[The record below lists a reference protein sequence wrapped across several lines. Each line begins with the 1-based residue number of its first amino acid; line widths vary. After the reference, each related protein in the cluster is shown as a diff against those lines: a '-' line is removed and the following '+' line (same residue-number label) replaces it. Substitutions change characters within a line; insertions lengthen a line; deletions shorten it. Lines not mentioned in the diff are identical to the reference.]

1 MQLRRFALAAAFT
14 FLAMLSAHSQQA
26 NPPATETTPTVTKET
41 GLVIVDT
48 VVTDK
53 KGNYIRDLTEKD
65 FRVYEDGK
73 EQSIKSFSSESNA
86 ASPTVNPDRY
96 LVLFF
101 DNSTMSIGDQA
112 QARAAALKFLDA
124 NAGPNRY
131 IAVVEFGGTLR
142 ITQNFTTDVARL
154 KAAAQG
160 LKQSSVSPNA
170 ASSASAVPDIPPGA
184 TGATQL
190 GNMEA
195 NFGARTLLLA
205 LRDLAKGLANVPGRK
220 SVVLLSSG
228 FPMSPSDPN
237 YWVLYSELTAAID
250 ACNKS
255 NVAIY
260 AIDARGVGAV
270 SSAPPLQMFPAEQ
283 SPRLVSATLDLSDDD
298 PPALVQDGDEDAVAH
313 LVYVQKGGGGGGGG
327 RGGGGTGGGSGTRGV
342 NTGPSGNNSARSQP
356 TILAPNAPF
365 SNSKDLVP
373 TVGSGA
379 HNQDVLYELAQGT
392 GGFVIGNTNDLVGGL
407 QKIAAEQGQYYLLSY
422 TPPTS
427 EEGSCH
433 TLKVKVDRG
442 DTVVRSRSGY
452 CNVRPTDV
460 LAGKPIEKELE
471 NQVTGSQAGNVAATM
486 QAPYFYTS
494 TDVARVDLAIDI
506 PAGAVKFEKKN
517 GKQHGEVN
525 VLGVAYKP
533 DGSVGARFS
542 DNVEFNFDSKDMVET
557 FSKQPYHYE
566 TQFELA
572 PGHYSLK
579 VAFKSGGTNFG
590 KLQMPLVVDTY
601 DGKQLSMSTVAL
613 STEVHPLNEASST
626 LGAQLLEDRKPLV
639 AQGMQIVPTADD
651 HFKKTDPAVF
661 YIEIYDPL
669 LTGANPPKVGLQ
681 LKVLD
686 RKTGAQAFE
695 MHGLLPNDPGN
706 PVVSLG
712 MKLPLDK
719 LNSGSYELQ
728 LTAIDTA
735 GHQTSA
741 RTADFE
747 VE

>member
-1 MQLRRFALAAAFT
+1 MQFQFQRLVLTSALT
-14 FLAMLSAHSQQA
+14 FVLTLSVRAQQA
-26 NPPATETTPTVTKET
+26 NPPATETTPTITKET
-41 GLVIVDT
+41 GLVLVDT

-53 KGNYIRDLTEKD
+53 QGNYIRDLTQKD

-73 EQSIKSFSSESNA
+73 EQTIKAFSSETNA
-86 ASPTVNPDRY
+86 AAPSINPNRY

-101 DNSTMSIGDQA
+101 DNSTMSQGDQA
-112 QARAAALKFLDA
+112 QARAAALKFLDS
-124 NAGPNRY
+124 NMGPNRY
-131 IAVVEFGGTLR
+131 IAIVNFGGTLS
-142 ITQNFTTDVARL
+142 ITQNFTTDSERL

-170 ASSASAVPDIPPGA
+170 PQQSSVAPNGPPSSIP
-184 TGATQL
+184 QL
-190 GNMEA
+190 GNLQA

-205 LRDLAKGLANVPGRK
+205 IRDLAKGLANVPGRK
-220 SVVLLSSG
+220 SLVLLSSG
-228 FPMSPSDPN
+228 FPLKPNDPN

-250 ACNKS
+250 ACNKA

-270 SSAPPLQMFPAEQ
+270 SELPPAQIIPAEQ
-283 SPRLVSATLDLSDDD
+283 SAKLITATLDLSDDD
-298 PPALVQDGDEDAVAH
+298 ESVLVQGGDDDATAH
-313 LVYVQKGGGGGGGG
+313 LVYVQRGGGGGG
-327 RGGGGTGGGSGTRGV
+327 RGGGGAGGGRGA
-342 NTGPSGNNSARSQP
+342 TGPTTSGGTQP
-356 TILAPNAPF
+356 TIVAPNTPF
-365 SNSKDLVP
+365 SNAKGLVP
-373 TVGSGA
+373 TVSGGA

-392 GGFVIGNTNDLVGGL
+392 GGFVIGNTNDLLGGL
-407 QKIAAEQGQYYLLSY
+407 QRIAAEQGQYYLLSY
-422 TPPTS
+422 TPPS
-427 EEGSCH
+427 SDEGTCH

-452 CNVRPTDV
+452 CNVRPADV
-460 LAGKPIEKELE
+460 LAGKPIEKQLE
-471 NQVTGSQAGNVAATM
+471 NQVAGSQAGNVVASM

-494 TDVARVDLAIDI
+494 ADVARVDLAIDI

-517 GKQHGEVN
+517 GKQHAEVN
-525 VLGVAYKP
+525 VLGIAYKP

-542 DNVEFNFDSKDMVET
+542 DNVEFNFDSNDIVKA
-557 FSKQPYHYE
+557 FAKQPYHYE

-572 PGHYSLK
+572 PGHYDLK
-579 VAFKSGGTNFG
+579 VAFNSGGTNFG
-590 KLQMPLVVDTY
+590 KLQMPLVVDNY
-601 DGKQLSMSTVAL
+601 DGKELSMSTVAL
-613 STEVHPLNEASST
+613 STEIHPLSEMASS
-626 LGAQLLEDRKPLV
+626 LDAQLLEDRKPLV
-639 AQGMQIVPTADD
+639 AQGMEIVPTAGDR
-651 HFKKTDPAVF
+651 FKKTDPAVF

-669 LTGANPPKVGLQ
+669 LAGANPPKVGLQ
-681 LKVLD
+681 LKVVD

>member
-1 MQLRRFALAAAFT
+1 MLAALIAV
-14 FLAMLSAHSQQA
+14 ALSAHAQQA
-26 NPPATETTPTVTKET
+26 APPASPTTPTITTET

-53 KGNYIRDLTEKD
+53 QGHYIRDLTQKD
-65 FRVYEDGK
+65 FRIFEDGK
-73 EQSIKSFSSESNA
+73 EQPVKSFSAESNA
-86 ASPTVNPDRY
+86 AAPSVNPNRY

-101 DNSTMSIGDQA
+101 DNSTMSHGDQA
-112 QARAAALKFLDA
+112 QARAAALKFLDS

-142 ITQNFTTDVARL
+142 ITQNFTSDAERL

-160 LKQSSVSPNA
+160 VKQSSVSPNA
-170 ASSASAVPDIPPGA
+170 ASNGISGVP
-184 TGATQL
+184 QL

-205 LRDLAKGLANVPGRK
+205 LRDLAKGLANVSGRK
-220 SVVLLSSG
+220 SLVLLSSG
-228 FPMSPSDPN
+228 FPLSPKDPN

-270 SSAPPLQMFPAEQ
+270 SSAPPLEILPDSESA
-283 SPRLVSATLDLSDDD
+283 RLVTATLDVNNEDE
-298 PPALVQDGDEDAVAH
+298 PALVQDGDQDATAH
-313 LVYVQKGGGGGGGG
+313 LVYVQKGGGGRGGTTTGGG
-327 RGGGGTGGGSGTRGV
+327 RGTSAGTT
-342 NTGPSGNNSARSQP
+342 TGASQP
-356 TILAPNAPF
+356 TIVAPNAPF
-365 SNSKDLVP
+365 SNAKGLVP

-392 GGFVIGNTNDLVGGL
+392 GGFVIGNTNDLAGGL

-422 TPPTS
+422 TPPVS

-452 CNVRPTDV
+452 CNVRPSDV
-460 LAGKPIEKELE
+460 LAGKPIEKQLE
-471 NQVTGSQAGNVAATM
+471 NQVAGSQPGNVAATM

-494 TDVARVDLAIDI
+494 IDEARVDLAIDI

-542 DNVEFNFDSKDMVET
+542 DNVEFNFDSKDMVEA
-557 FSKQPYHYE
+557 FGKQPYHYE

-572 PGHYSLK
+572 PGHYDLK
-579 VAFKSGGTNFG
+579 VAFTSGGTNFG
-590 KLQMPLVVDTY
+590 KLQMPLVVDSY
-601 DGKQLSMSTVAL
+601 DGKHLIMSTVAL
-613 STEVHPLNEASST
+613 STEIHPLNQASAS
-626 LGAQLLEDRKPLV
+626 LDAELLQDRKPLV
-639 AQGMQIVPTADD
+639 AQGMEIVPTAGD

-661 YIEIYDPL
+661 YIEIYDAL

-681 LKVLD
+681 LKVVD

-712 MKLPLDK
+712 MRLPLDK
-719 LNSGSYELQ
+719 LNAGSYELQ

-741 RTADFE
+741 PRTAKFD

>member
-1 MQLRRFALAAAFT
+1 MQIRRFLLAVALPFVLTRSGHA
-14 FLAMLSAHSQQA
+14 QQA
-26 NPPATETTPTVTKET
+26 NPPATETAPTITKET

-53 KGNYIRDLTEKD
+53 QGKYIRDLSQKD

-86 ASPTVNPDRY
+86 TAPSVNPNRY

-101 DNSTMSIGDQA
+101 DNSTMKQGDQA
-112 QARAAALKFLDA
+112 TARAAALKFIA
-124 NAGPNRY
+124 SNAGPNRY
-131 IAVVEFGGTLR
+131 MAIVNFGGTLQ
-142 ITQNFTTDVARL
+142 IAQNFTTDVERL

-170 ASSASAVPDIPPGA
+170 APNVSSTATPGVA
-184 TGATQL
+184 QL

-195 NFGARTLLLA
+195 DFGARTLLLA

-220 SVVLLSSG
+220 SLVLLSAG
-228 FPMSPSDPN
+228 FPLNLSDF
-237 YWVLYSELTAAID
+237 VLYSELTAAID

-260 AIDARGVGAV
+260 PIDVRGVGAV
-270 SSAPPLQMFPAEQ
+270 SAAPPMRILPTEPSAK
-283 SPRLVSATLDLSDDD
+283 LVTATLDLNDDD
-298 PPALVQDGDEDAVAH
+298 KPTLVQDGDQDATAH
-313 LVYVQKGGGGGGGG
+313 LVYVQKGGGGGG
-327 RGGGGTGGGSGTRGV
+327 RGGGGTGGGGRGV
-342 NTGPSGNNSARSQP
+342 NTGVTGGNSGARSQP

-365 SNSKDLVP
+365 TNSNALVP
-373 TVGSGA
+373 TIGSGA

-392 GGFVIGNTNDLVGGL
+392 GGFVIGNTNDLLGGL

-427 EEGSCH
+427 DEGSCH
-433 TLKVKVDRG
+433 ALKVKVDRG
-442 DTVVRSRSGY
+442 DTVVRSRTGY
-452 CNVRPTDV
+452 CNVRPSDM
-460 LAGKPIEKELE
+460 LAGKPIEKQLE
-471 NQVTGSQAGNVAATM
+471 NQVAGSQAGNVVASM
-486 QAPYFYTS
+486 RAPYFYAS
-494 TDVARVDLAIDI
+494 ADVARVDLAIDI

-517 GKQHGEVN
+517 GKQHAEVN
-525 VLGVAYKP
+525 VLGVAYKS

-542 DNVEFNFDSKDMVET
+542 DNVEFNFDSKDMVAT
-557 FSKQPYHYE
+557 FSKEPYHYE
-566 TQFELA
+566 TQFQIG
-572 PGHYSLK
+572 PGQYDLK
-579 VAFKSGGTNFG
+579 VAFNSGGTNFG
-590 KLQMPLVVDTY
+590 KLQMPLVVDNY
-601 DGKQLSMSTVAL
+601 DAKQLSMSTVAL
-613 STEVHPLNEASST
+613 STQVHPLSQVSSS
-626 LGAQLLEDRKPLV
+626 LDAELLEDRKPLV
-639 AQGMQIVPTADD
+639 AQGMEIVPTASDR
-651 HFKKTDPAVF
+651 FKKTDPAVF

-669 LTGANPPKVGLQ
+669 LTGTNPPKVGLQ

-712 MKLPLDK
+712 MRLPLDK

>member
-1 MQLRRFALAAAFT
+1 MQSRWLVLAALIAV
-14 FLAMLSAHSQQA
+14 ALSAHAQQA
-26 NPPATETTPTVTKET
+26 APPASETTPTITKET

-53 KGNYIRDLTEKD
+53 RGNYIRDLTQKD
-65 FRVYEDGK
+65 FRIFEDGK
-73 EQSIKSFSSESNA
+73 EQPVKSFSSESNA
-86 ASPTVNPDRY
+86 ATPSVNPNRY

-101 DNSTMSIGDQA
+101 DNSTMNAGDQV
-112 QARAAALKFLDA
+112 QARAAALKFLDS
-124 NAGPNRY
+124 NTGPNRY
-131 IAVVEFGGTLR
+131 IAIVNFNGTLQVA
-142 ITQNFTTDVARL
+142 QNFTTDVARL

-160 LKQSSVSPNA
+160 QQQSSVSPNA
-170 ASSASAVPDIPPGA
+170 APNVSSTATPGVL
-184 TGATQL
+184 QL

-220 SVVLLSSG
+220 SLVLLSSG
-228 FPMSPSDPN
+228 FPMNPSDPN

-250 ACNKS
+250 SCNKA

-270 SSAPPLQMFPAEQ
+270 SSAPPLEILPPSESA
-283 SPRLVSATLDLSDDD
+283 RLVSATLDLN
-298 PPALVQDGDEDAVAH
+298 DEDAPMLVRDGDQDATAH
-313 LVYVQKGGGGGGGG
+313 LVNVQKGGGGGHS
-327 RGGGGTGGGSGTRGV
+327 GGGSGSGARGV
-342 NTGPSGNNSARSQP
+342 NTGGNSNATSQP

-365 SNSKDLVP
+365 TNSKDLVP

-392 GGFVIGNTNDLVGGL
+392 GGFVIGNTNDLAGGL

-452 CNVRPTDV
+452 CNVRPSDV
-460 LAGKPIEKELE
+460 LAGKPIEKQLE
-471 NQVTGSQAGNVAATM
+471 NQVTGSQPGNVAASM

-517 GKQHGEVN
+517 GKQHAEVN

-542 DNVEFNFDSKDMVET
+542 DNVDFNFDSKDMVEA
-557 FSKQPYHYE
+557 FGKQPYHYE
-566 TQFELA
+566 TQFELS
-572 PGHYSLK
+572 PGHYDLK
-579 VAFKSGGTNFG
+579 VAFTSGGTNFG
-590 KLQMPLVVDTY
+590 KLQMPLVVDNY

-613 STEVHPLNEASST
+613 STEIHPLNQSSSS
-626 LGAQLLEDRKPLV
+626 LDAELLQDRKPLV
-639 AQGMQIVPTADD
+639 AQGMEIVPTAGD

-681 LKVLD
+681 LKVVD

-712 MKLPLDK
+712 MRLPLDK
-719 LNSGSYELQ
+719 LTSGSYELQ

-741 RTADFE
+741 PRTADFE

>member
-1 MQLRRFALAAAFT
+1 MQSRQFVLAALLAIAF
-14 FLAMLSAHSQQA
+14 SAHAQQA
-26 NPPATETTPTVTKET
+26 APPASETTPTITKEA
-41 GLVIVDT
+41 GIVIVDT

-53 KGNYIRDLTEKD
+53 QGNYIRDLTQKD
-65 FRVYEDGK
+65 FRIFEDGK
-73 EQSIKSFSSESNA
+73 EQPVKSFSSESNA
-86 ASPTVNPDRY
+86 AAPTVNPNRY

-101 DNSTMSIGDQA
+101 DNSTMSVGDQA
-112 QARAAALKFLDA
+112 QARAAALKFLDS
-124 NAGPNRY
+124 NTGPNRY
-131 IAVVEFGGTLR
+131 IAIVNFSGTLQ
-142 ITQNFTTDVARL
+142 IAQNFTTDAARL

-160 LKQSSVSPNA
+160 QKVSSVSPNA
-170 ASSASAVPDIPPGA
+170 APDVSSTVTPGVS
-184 TGATQL
+184 QL

-205 LRDLAKGLANVPGRK
+205 LRDLAKGLASVPGRK
-220 SVVLLSSG
+220 SLVLLSSG
-228 FPMSPSDPN
+228 FPMNASDPN

-270 SSAPPLQMFPAEQ
+270 SSAPPLEIFPTDE
-283 SPRLVSATLDLSDDD
+283 SPRLISATLDLSDDD
-298 PPALVQDGDEDAVAH
+298 KPVLVRDGDQDATAH

-327 RGGGGTGGGSGTRGV
+327 RGTGGTGGAGGTRGT
-342 NTGPSGNNSARSQP
+342 NTGVNGNATSQP

-365 SNSKDLVP
+365 SNAKGLVP

-442 DTVVRSRSGY
+442 NSVVRSRSGY
-452 CNVRPTDV
+452 CNVRPSDV
-460 LAGKPIEKELE
+460 LAGKPIEKQLE
-471 NQVTGSQAGNVAATM
+471 NQVAGSQPGNVAASM

-517 GKQHGEVN
+517 GKQHAEVN

-542 DNVEFNFDSKDMVET
+542 DNVEFNFDSKDMVEA
-557 FSKQPYHYE
+557 FGKQPYHYE
-566 TQFELA
+566 TQFELS
-572 PGHYSLK
+572 PGHYDLK
-579 VAFKSGGTNFG
+579 VAFTSGGTNFG
-590 KLQMPLVVDTY
+590 KLQMPLVVDNY

-613 STEVHPLNEASST
+613 STEIHPLNQASAS
-626 LGAQLLEDRKPLV
+626 LDAELLEDRKPLV
-639 AQGMQIVPTADD
+639 AQGMEIVPTAGD

-681 LKVLD
+681 LKVVD

-712 MKLPLDK
+712 MRLPLDK

-741 RTADFE
+741 PRTADFE

>member
-1 MQLRRFALAAAFT
+1 MQIRRFALAVVLT
-14 FLAMLSAHSQQA
+14 LVLTLSARSQQA
-26 NPPATETTPTVTKET
+26 NPLATEATPTITKET

-53 KGNYIRDLTEKD
+53 QGNYIRDLTQKD
-65 FRVYEDGK
+65 FRVFQDGK
-73 EQSIKSFSSESNA
+73 EQTVKSFSSESNVA
-86 ASPTVNPDRY
+86 APSVNPNRY

-101 DNSTMSIGDQA
+101 DTSTMSAGDQV
-112 QARAAALKFLDA
+112 QARAAALKFLDS
-124 NAGPNRY
+124 NTGPNRY
-131 IAVVEFGGTLR
+131 IAIVNFGGTLQ
-142 ITQNFTTDVARL
+142 IAQNFTTDAERL

-160 LKQSSVSPNA
+160 VKQSSVAPNA
-170 ASSASAVPDIPPGA
+170 LNNGISDVP
-184 TGATQL
+184 QL
-190 GNMEA
+190 GNVEA
-195 NFGARTLLLA
+195 NFGSRTLLMA

-220 SVVLLSSG
+220 SLVLLSAG

-260 AIDARGVGAV
+260 AIDVRGVGAV
-270 SSAPPLQMFPAEQ
+270 SAAPPLQVFPTEQ
-283 SPRLVSATLDLSDDD
+283 SARLTTATFALSRADQASLLEGDDEG
-298 PPALVQDGDEDAVAH
+298 ASAH
-313 LVYVQKGGGGGGGG
+313 LVYVQKGGGGRTGGGG
-327 RGGGGTGGGSGTRGV
+327 RGGVGTGPTTGSTGTRG
-342 NTGPSGNNSARSQP
+342 SSQP

-365 SNSKDLVP
+365 SNSKDIVP
-373 TVGSGA
+373 TVGTGA

-392 GGFVIGNTNDLVGGL
+392 GGFVIGNTNDLLGGL
-407 QKIAAEQGQYYLLSY
+407 QKIAKEQGQYYLLSY

-427 EEGSCH
+427 EDGSCH

-452 CNVRPTDV
+452 CNVKTGDV
-460 LAGKPIEKELE
+460 LAGKPIEKQLE
-471 NQVTGSQAGNVAATM
+471 NQVAGSQAGNVAATM

-517 GKQHGEVN
+517 GKQHAEVN

-542 DNVEFNFDSKDMVET
+542 DNVELNFDSKEMVDT
-557 FSKQPYHYE
+557 FVKQPYHYE
-566 TQFELA
+566 TQFGIG
-572 PGHYSLK
+572 PGHYDLK
-579 VAFKSGGTNFG
+579 VAFNSGGTNFG
-590 KLQMPLVVDTY
+590 KLQMPLVVDSY
-601 DGKQLSMSTVAL
+601 NGKELSMSTVAL
-613 STEVHPLNEASST
+613 STEVHPLSEVSAS
-626 LGAQLLEDRKPLV
+626 LDADLLQDRKPLV
-639 AQGMQIVPTADD
+639 AQGMEIVPTAGD

-681 LKVLD
+681 LKVVD
-686 RKTGAQAFE
+686 RKTGTQAFE

-706 PVVSLG
+706 PVVPLG

-741 RTADFE
+741 RTANFE

>member
-1 MQLRRFALAAAFT
+1 MQLRRFVLASALT
-14 FLAMLSAHSQQA
+14 FVLTLSARSQQA
-26 NPPATETTPTVTKET
+26 NPPATETTPTITKET

-53 KGNYIRDLTEKD
+53 QGNYIRDLTQKD
-65 FRVYEDGK
+65 FRVFEDGK
-73 EQSIKSFSSESNA
+73 EQTVKSFSSESNA
-86 ASPTVNPDRY
+86 TAPTVNPNRY

-101 DNSTMSIGDQA
+101 DNSTMKQGDQA
-112 QARAAALKFLDA
+112 TARAAALKFIA
-124 NAGPNRY
+124 SNAGPNRY
-131 IAVVEFGGTLR
+131 MAIVNFGGTLQ
-142 ITQNFTTDVARL
+142 IAQNFTTDVERL

-170 ASSASAVPDIPPGA
+170 APNVSSTATPGVA
-184 TGATQL
+184 QL

-195 NFGARTLLLA
+195 DFGARTLLLA

-220 SVVLLSSG
+220 SLVLLSAG
-228 FPMSPSDPN
+228 FPLNLSDF
-237 YWVLYSELTAAID
+237 VLYSELTAAID

-260 AIDARGVGAV
+260 PIDVRGVGAV
-270 SSAPPLQMFPAEQ
+270 SEAAPMQVFPEEQ
-283 SPRLVSATLDLSDDD
+283 SAKLITATLDLSDDD
-298 PPALVQDGDEDAVAH
+298 APALVQDGDQDAPAH
-313 LVYVQKGGGGGGGG
+313 LVYVQKGGGGGG
-327 RGGGGTGGGSGTRGV
+327 RGGGGTGGGRGTG
-342 NTGPSGNNSARSQP
+342 NAGTTTGTTQP

-365 SNSKDLVP
+365 SNAKGIVP

-392 GGFVIGNTNDLVGGL
+392 GGFVIGNTNDLLGGL

-422 TPPTS
+422 APASS

-442 DTVVRSRSGY
+442 DSVVRSRSGY
-452 CNVRPTDV
+452 CNVRPADV
-460 LAGKPIEKELE
+460 LAGKPIEKQLE
-471 NQVTGSQAGNVAATM
+471 NQVAGSQAGNVVAAM

-494 TDVARVDLAIDI
+494 TDLARVDLAIDI

-517 GKQHGEVN
+517 GKQHAEVN
-525 VLGVAYKP
+525 VLGVAYKS

-542 DNVEFNFDSKDMVET
+542 DNVEFNFDSKDMVGT

-566 TQFELA
+566 TQFEIG
-572 PGHYSLK
+572 PGHYDLK
-579 VAFKSGGTNFG
+579 VAFNSGGTNFG
-590 KLQMPLVVDTY
+590 KLQMPLVVDSY
-601 DGKQLSMSTVAL
+601 DGKQLSMSTVAM
-613 STEVHPLNEASST
+613 STEVHPLNEMASN
-626 LGAQLLEDRKPLV
+626 LNAELMEDRKPLV
-639 AQGMQIVPTADD
+639 SQGMEIVPTASD

-669 LTGANPPKVGLQ
+669 LTGTNPPKVGLQ
-681 LKVLD
+681 MKVLD

-712 MKLPLDK
+712 MRLPLDK

>member
-53 KGNYIRDLTEKD
+53 KGSYIRDLTEKD

-86 ASPTVNPDRY
+86 AAPTVIPDRY

-101 DNSTMSIGDQA
+101 DNSTMNTGDQA
-112 QARAAALKFLDA
+112 QARAAALKFLDS

-131 IAVVEFGGTLR
+131 IAIVNFGGTLQ
-142 ITQNFTTDVARL
+142 ITQNFTTDVERL

-160 LKQSSVSPNA
+160 LKQSSVSPNPA
-170 ASSASAVPDIPPGA
+170 PGASAEPIAPPSA
-184 TGATQL
+184 TGVQL
-190 GNMEA
+190 GNMGA

-220 SVVLLSSG
+220 SVVLLSAG
-228 FPMSPSDPN
+228 FPLRPNDPN

-260 AIDARGVGAV
+260 AIDVRGVGAV
-270 SSAPPLQMFPAEQ
+270 SEAAPIQVLPPEPPAQ
-283 SPRLVSATLDLSDDD
+283 LVTATLDLNNEDQ
-298 PPALVQDGDEDAVAH
+298 PVLVQDSDQDANAH

-327 RGGGGTGGGSGTRGV
+327 GRGGGTGGGSGGRGV
-342 NTGPSGNNSARSQP
+342 STGPAGNGNATSQP

-373 TVGSGA
+373 LGNGQ

-392 GGFVIGNTNDLVGGL
+392 GGFVIGNTNDLLGGL

-471 NQVTGSQAGNVAATM
+471 NQVAGSQAGNVAATM

-542 DNVEFNFDSKDMVET
+542 DNVEFNFDSKDLVET

-681 LKVLD
+681 MKVLD

>member
-1 MQLRRFALAAAFT
+1 MQFRRLVLAAAFS
-14 FLAMLSAHSQQA
+14 FLLALPAGAQQA
-26 NPPATETTPTVTKET
+26 NPPATETTPTITKET

-53 KGNYIRDLTEKD
+53 QGNYIRDLTQKD
-65 FRVYEDGK
+65 FRVFQDGK
-73 EQSIKSFSSESNA
+73 EQSVKSFSAESNA
-86 ASPTVNPDRY
+86 ATPSVNPNRY

-101 DNSTMSIGDQA
+101 DNSTMSQGDQA
-112 QARAAALKFLDA
+112 QARAAAKKFLDS

-131 IAVVEFGGTLR
+131 IAVVEFGGTLH
-142 ITQNFTTDVARL
+142 ITQNFTTDPERL

-170 ASSASAVPDIPPGA
+170 AANGISGVP
-184 TGATQL
+184 QL

-205 LRDLAKGLANVPGRK
+205 LRDLAKGLAGVPGRK
-220 SVVLLSSG
+220 SLVLLSAG

-260 AIDARGVGAV
+260 AIDVRGVGAV
-270 SSAPPLQMFPAEQ
+270 SSVPPMQIFPPEESAQ
-283 SPRLVSATLDLSDDD
+283 LLSATLDLADQDDT
-298 PPALVQDGDEDAVAH
+298 AAGDEAQHGAAH
-313 LVYVQKGGGGGGGG
+313 LVYVQKGGGGRGSGSGSGSGG
-327 RGGGGTGGGSGTRGV
+327 RGVSTGA
-342 NTGPSGNNSARSQP
+342 NGNSNASSQP

-365 SNSKDLVP
+365 STAKDLVP
-373 TVGSGA
+373 TVGTGA

-407 QKIAAEQGQYYLLSY
+407 QKIAREQDQYYLLSY

-452 CNVRPTDV
+452 CNVRPSDV
-460 LAGKPIEKELE
+460 LAGKPIEKQLE
-471 NQVTGSQAGNVAATM
+471 NQVAGSQAGNVAASM

-542 DNVEFNFDSKDMVET
+542 DNVEFNFDSKDMVEA
-557 FSKQPYHYE
+557 FGKQPYHYE
-566 TQFELA
+566 TQFELS
-572 PGHYSLK
+572 PGHYDLK
-579 VAFKSGGTNFG
+579 VAFTSGGTNFG
-590 KLQMPLVVDTY
+590 KLQMPLVVDSY

-613 STEVHPLNEASST
+613 STEIHPLNQASSN
-626 LGAQLLEDRKPLV
+626 LNAELLQDRKPLV
-639 AQGMQIVPTADD
+639 AQGMEIVPTAGD

-669 LTGANPPKVGLQ
+669 LTDANPPKVGLQ
-681 LKVLD
+681 MKVLD
-686 RKTGAQAFE
+686 RKTGTQAFE

-712 MKLPLDK
+712 MRLPLDK
-719 LNSGSYELQ
+719 LSSGSYELQ

-747 VE
+747 VQ

>member
-1 MQLRRFALAAAFT
+1 MQFRRFVLAAALT
-14 FLAMLSAHSQQA
+14 VMLPLSARSQQP
-26 NPPATETTPTVTKET
+26 NPPATETTPTITKET

-53 KGNYIRDLTEKD
+53 QGNYIRDLTQKD
-65 FRVYEDGK
+65 FRVFEDGK
-73 EQSIKSFSSESNA
+73 EQTVKSFSSESNA
-86 ASPTVNPDRY
+86 TAPSVNPNRY

-101 DNSTMSIGDQA
+101 DTSTMSQGDQV
-112 QARAAALKFLDA
+112 QARTAALKFLES

-131 IAVVEFGGTLR
+131 MAIVNFGGTLS
-142 ITQNFTTDVARL
+142 IAQNFTTDVERL
-154 KAAAQG
+154 KAASQG
-160 LKQSSVSPNA
+160 QKQSSVSPNA
-170 ASSASAVPDIPPGA
+170 PNTDI
-184 TGATQL
+184 TGLPQL
-190 GNMEA
+190 GNMVA

-220 SVVLLSSG
+220 SLVLLSAG

-250 ACNKS
+250 ACNRS

-260 AIDARGVGAV
+260 AIDVRGVGAV
-270 SSAPPLQMFPAEQ
+270 SAAPPLEIFPAEQ
-283 SPRLVSATLDLSDDD
+283 SGRLLSATLDWSDDD
-298 PPALVQDGDEDAVAH
+298 KPALVQDGDQDTSAH

-327 RGGGGTGGGSGTRGV
+327 GGHGTGGGSGGTRGV
-342 NTGPSGNNSARSQP
+342 NTGPYGNSNASSQP

-365 SNSKDLVP
+365 TNAKNLVP
-373 TVGSGA
+373 TIGSGA

-392 GGFVIGNTNDLVGGL
+392 GGFVIGNTNDLLGGL

-422 TPPTS
+422 APASS

-442 DTVVRSRSGY
+442 DSVVRSRSGY
-452 CNVRPTDV
+452 CNIRPADV
-460 LAGKPIEKELE
+460 LAGKPIEKQLE
-471 NQVTGSQAGNVAATM
+471 NQVAGSQAGNVVASM

-494 TDVARVDLAIDI
+494 ADVARVDLAIDI

-517 GKQHGEVN
+517 GKQHAEVN

-566 TQFELA
+566 TQFEIG
-572 PGHYSLK
+572 PGHYDLK
-579 VAFKSGGTNFG
+579 VAFNSGGTNFG
-590 KLQMPLVVDTY
+590 KLQMPLVVDSY
-601 DGKQLSMSTVAL
+601 DGKQLSMSTVAM
-613 STEVHPLNEASST
+613 STEVHPLNEMASN
-626 LGAQLLEDRKPLV
+626 LNAELMQDRKPLL
-639 AQGMQIVPTADD
+639 AQGMEIVPTASD

-669 LTGANPPKVGLQ
+669 LTGTNPPKVGLQ
-681 LKVLD
+681 MKVVD
-686 RKTGAQAFE
+686 RKTGTQAFE

-712 MKLPLDK
+712 MRLPLDK